1 MRGDLE
7 YPLSI
12 QRSLERGGGIVIC
25 YCALISEITYRVILN
40 MKKKQDFFF

>member
-12 QRSLERGGGIVIC
+12 QRSLERGRGGIVIC
-25 YCALISEITYRVILN
+25 YCALISEITYY
-40 MKKKQDFFF
+40 

>member
-12 QRSLERGGGIVIC
+12 QRSLERGRGGGIVIC
-25 YCALISEITYRVILN
+25 YCALISEITYY
-40 MKKKQDFFF
+40 

>member
-25 YCALISEITYRVILN
+25 YCALISEITKY
-40 MKKKQDFFF
+40 